1 MDYDIIVI
9 GGGPGGYVAGIRAAQ
24 MGARVAVIEKDR
36 LGGACLNRGCIPT
49 KALLAGVA
57 LKRELERASEFGL
70 SAGELKLDYAVLA
83 ARKDTVVKR
92 LVQGIQFLLKK
103 NKVELISGMGSLA
116 GPGRVAVELP
126 GGKREEL
133 AAKAIILAT
142 GSEPALMES
151 LGYNG
156 QTVVTSNEAL
166 AWQSIPESLL
176 VIGGG
181 VIGCEFAVLYSLLGA
196 RVTILEVLPDILA
209 PVDLEIART
218 MRSLLQKQGIEIK
231 TGAVIST
238 LGEEKGV
245 ATAQLEN
252 GEELHAE
259 RALIS
264 IGRRLNTE
272 GLGLQGAG
280 VALGKRGEVVIDDYL
295 QTSQPGVYAIGD
307 LTGKIQLA
315 HVASA
320 QGIAAVKNILDAP
333 VVMDYETVPNC
344 IFTLPEIAGVG
355 LTSQEAE
362 ARGIKVKTGKF
373 PFLASGKAQA
383 GGQTEGMVKI
393 LAEAESGQIVGAHI
407 LGPHATDLIAE
418 AVLAIRYRLTA
429 RQLAETIHAHPTLP
443 EAMAEAAAAVDG
455 LSIHY

>member
-1 MDYDIIVI
+1 MDYDIIII

-24 MGARVAVIEKDR
+24 LGARVAVIEQDR
-36 LGGACLNRGCIPT
+36 LGGTCLNRGCIPT

-57 LKRELERASEFGL
+57 LKRDLARAAEFGF
-70 SAGELKLDYAVLA
+70 STGELKFDYAVLA
-83 ARKDTVVKR
+83 ARKDAVVKR

-103 NKVELISGMGSLA
+103 NKVELISGRGSLA
-116 GPGRVAVELP
+116 GPGRVAIELP
-126 GGKREEL
+126 GGKKEEL
-133 AAKAIILAT
+133 EAKAIILAT
-142 GSEPALMES
+142 GSEPALLES

-156 QTVVTSNEAL
+156 QTIVTSNEAL
-166 AWQSIPESLL
+166 AWQSVPESLL

-181 VIGCEFAVLYSLLGA
+181 VMGCEFAVLYNSLGA
-196 RVTILEVLPDILA
+196 RVTILEVLPDILP
-209 PVDLEIART
+209 PVDREIARA
-218 MRSLLQKQGIEIK
+218 MHGLLHKQGIEIK
-231 TGAVIST
+231 TGAVISS
-238 LGEEKGV
+238 LGEERGA
-245 ATAQLEN
+245 ATARLES
-252 GEELHAE
+252 GEELRAE

-264 IGRRLNTE
+264 IGRRLNTA
-272 GLGLQGAG
+272 GLGLQEAG
-280 VALGKRGEVVIDDYL
+280 VALGTKGEVAIDDYL
-295 QTSQPGVYAIGD
+295 QTSRPGVYAVGD

-320 QGIAAVKNILDAP
+320 QGIAAVRNILAAP
-333 VVMDYETVPNC
+333 GVMDYQTVPNC

-362 ARGIKVKTGKF
+362 ARGMKIKTGKF

-429 RQLAETIHAHPTLP
+429 GQLAETIHAHPTLS
-443 EAMAEAAAAVDG
+443 EAVAEAAEAVDG

>member
-1 MDYDIIVI
+1 MDYDIIII

-24 MGARVAVIEKDR
+24 MGARVAVIEKDC

-83 ARKDTVVKR
+83 ARKDKVVQR
-92 LVQGIQFLLKK
+92 LVQGIQFLFKK
-103 NKVELISGMGSLA
+103 NKVELISGIGSLA

-166 AWQSIPESLL
+166 AWQSIPSSLL
-176 VIGGG
+176 IIGGG
-181 VIGCEFAVLYSLLGA
+181 VIGCEFAVLYSSLGA
-196 RVTILEVLPDILA
+196 RVTILEVLPDILP

-231 TGAVIST
+231 TGVVIST
-238 LGEEKGV
+238 LGEERGT
-245 ATAQLEN
+245 ATARLEN
-252 GEELHAE
+252 GAELHAE

-272 GLGLQGAG
+272 GLGLEEAG

-295 QTSQPGVYAIGD
+295 QTSRPGVYAIGD
-307 LTGKIQLA
+307 LTGKIWLA

-320 QGIAAVKNILDAP
+320 QGIAAVKNILEAP
-333 VVMDYETVPNC
+333 CSMDYQTVPNC

-362 ARGIKVKTGKF
+362 ARGMKVKTGKF

-418 AVLAIRYRLTA
+418 AVLAIRYGLTA
-429 RQLAETIHAHPTLP
+429 RQLAETIHAHPTLS
-443 EAMAEAAAAVDG
+443 EAVAEAAEAVDG
-455 LSIHY
+455 LSVHY